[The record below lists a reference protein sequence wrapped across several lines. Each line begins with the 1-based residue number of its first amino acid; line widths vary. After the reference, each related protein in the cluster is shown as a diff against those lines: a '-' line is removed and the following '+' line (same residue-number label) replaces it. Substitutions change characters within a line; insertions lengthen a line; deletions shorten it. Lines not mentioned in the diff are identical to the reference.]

1 MLFRLANKTANK
13 YPINCVACGLSV
25 SLRSSSVDLWCHG
38 MITRENWFVG
48 RLFCRHLIHLSSSS
62 PESTSVFTL
71 HWRQCAITPTIP
83 LPLGRN
89 TLSCP
94 VQMPSAS
101 VTKGANRAEI
111 KCTVS
116 ARVAELNHRNRFG
129 DDKIRYWYLLHFYP
143 GEKTK

>member
-25 SLRSSSVDLWCHG
+25 SALILCRFMMPWDDNKRELVRWSVILSPSNSLVVVPRIHFSLHSSLATMCHNTHNTHNTTAIG
-38 MITRENWFVG
+38 SEYFV
-48 RLFCRHLIHLSSSS
+48 L
-62 PESTSVFTL
+62 
-71 HWRQCAITPTIP
+71 
-83 LPLGRN
+83 
-89 TLSCP
+89 CP

-129 DDKIRYWYLLHFYP
+129 DDKIRY
-143 GEKTK
+143 